1 MEQMLLRQI
10 RLLRFLIIVLF
21 AVTTALVVNV
31 VHPFLPTQAF
41 KILNAERL
49 NIREPDGTV
58 KLILSNAN
66 RFKGRNGLKE
76 VTFAGLIFLN
86 HEGEECGGLT
96 YDGDKIAGGQRAESD
111 LTLDQFHQDQNVV
124 LEHHELKDSQTSRT
138 IDGVAINA
146 RPDWTRVKEEYKIYD
161 ELDKMKG
168 SDAERDA
175 ARLDYA
181 RQGKVTT
188 RRLFVGVRRGATA
201 KESYDDTGL
210 FIRNTWGREA
220 IKLFVD
226 KENKPHL
233 QVFDPLGE
241 KIVYEA
247 NFSAGQAP

>member
-10 RLLRFLIIVLF
+10 RLLRSLVIVLL
-21 AVTTALVVNV
+21 AVTTALVMNV
-31 VHPFLPTQAF
+31 VHPFLPAQAF

-96 YDGDKIAGGQRAESD
+96 YDGDKIAGGQKAESD

-124 LEHHELKDSQTSRT
+124 LEHHELKDSQTTRI

-161 ELDKMKG
+161 ELEKMKG

-181 RQGKVTT
+181 RHGKVTL
-188 RRLFVGVRRGATA
+188 RMSNPSNFPHAIAVGSRKGKTVTKGGTSTVTVSLKKGTYTFYCPVPGHRAAGMKGKLIVR
-201 KESYDDTGL
+201 
-210 FIRNTWGREA
+210 
-220 IKLFVD
+220 
-226 KENKPHL
+226 
-233 QVFDPLGE
+233 
-241 KIVYEA
+241 
-247 NFSAGQAP
+247 